1 MCNASISSIPS
12 KQCDLQTFLFDS
24 YCASKSTANVFNLVL
39 ITGNNHAMAR
49 DAFAPLQFIRIIF
62 QNIIDCKQSIF
73 WSEPLPFGKS
83 FSSTVEYCF

>member
-39 ITGNNHAMAR
+39 MTGNNHAMAR

-83 FSSTVEYCF
+83 FSSTV

>member
-1 MCNASISSIPS
+1 MQVYPQYLQSSVIYKHFYLTPIV
-12 KQCDLQTFLFDS
+12 LVNPLL
-24 YCASKSTANVFNLVL
+24 NVFNLVL

-83 FSSTVEYCF
+83 FSSTV